1 MKNQKG
7 VSKKT
12 LVSCI
17 IIVLLSIALVCGAVY
32 IQFNQPGEIIEEDL
46 VGGSV
51 SLTYSDEENLFFI
64 ENAIPMSD
72 LFGTKLD
79 SAEFFFDFTVKTEI
93 EDANYLEYDVI
104 LVKNDEVSTSLNE
117 NVKVYLEKEQN
128 GTYVKVIDPTI
139 FNVNIL
145 DNKMGKDAMSVYR
158 QKKTKSGSDNYRLR
172 LWISDTAIFN
182 SDESQNFGVSVS
194 VSGIAQ

>member
-1 MKNQKG
+1 MKNKNG

-32 IQFNQPGEIIEEDL
+32 IQINQSEEIIEEDL

-51 SLTYSDEENLFFI
+51 SLTYSDEENLFLI

-93 EDANYLEYDVI
+93 EDANYVEYDII
-104 LVKNDEVSTSLNE
+104 LVKNDTVSTSLNE
-117 NVKVYLEKEQN
+117 NVKVYLEKEQS

-139 FNVNIL
+139 FNVNVS
-145 DNKMGKDAMSVYR
+145 DNKIGKDAMSVYR
-158 QKKTKSGSDNYRLR
+158 QKKTKSGNDNYRLR
-172 LWISDTAIFN
+172 LWISDTAVFN
-182 SDESQNFGVSVS
+182 SDELQNFGVSVF
-194 VSGIAQ
+194 VTGIAQ